1 MAALTTATRDE
12 LHRLVDQVPDT
23 EIPSVARYLRRR
35 TRRPTLD
42 EVLANAP
49 VDDEPLT
56 DADRAALA
64 RARAAAAEGR
74 LIPHSQIRRDLGLR

>member
-1 MAALTTATRDE
+1 MAILSSATRDE

-49 VDDEPLT
+49 IDDEPLT

-64 RARAAAAEGR
+64 RARAAAAEGQ
-74 LIPHSQIRRDLGLR
+74 LIPHSQIRRDIGLR